1 MKNIKL
7 KKYRYFKILN
17 KNNLLKNYLKN
28 VNFILIFYYD
38 FLSTQQKLNLKKS
51 LDSKNLKIIN
61 IKNKSNINIINNN
74 DIFRPLKN
82 LLNNNVIIIYNKDN
96 NNSIISTDKL
106 NYLMN
111 LKKIKLAG
119 LLWNK
124 KFYRPSTLK
133 KYISLNENIKQNT
146 LIQVSSIINNSK
158 FILSNLKKDS

>member
-28 VNFILIFYYD
+28 INFILIFYYD
-38 FLSTQQKLNLKKS
+38 FLSTQQKLNLKKN

-61 IKNKSNINIINNN
+61 IKNKSNIDIINNN
-74 DIFRPLKN
+74 SIFKPLKN
-82 LLNNNVIIIYNKDN
+82 LLNNNVILIYNKDN
-96 NNSIISTDKL
+96 NNSTIDTNKL

-119 LLWNK
+119 VLWNK
-124 KFYRPSTLK
+124 KFYRPSVLK
-133 KYISLNENIKQNT
+133 KYVSLNENIKQNT
-146 LIQVSSIINNSK
+146 IIQVSSIINNLK
-158 FILSNLKKDS
+158 FILSNLKKSV